1 MKRIYGWFQLM
12 KEVKQT
18 LAEQLQISEREIEKR
33 KALLNISVV
42 EGETLR
48 RFRPFIASEV
58 ENIVERF
65 YDRQIKEPEIS
76 LLIGDA
82 ETLRRLKRA
91 MHSYILELFDG
102 YYDADYVNRRLR
114 IGKVHKRIGVSPK
127 LYISAVWLLQQCL
140 YQEVDA
146 RVEKLDQGYCDS
158 VKVAINKLLMF
169 DIQLVFDTYIA
180 SMMTEVQS
188 AKKEL
193 ERHVSSLEEIV
204 LERTRQLEDLSM
216 HDMLT
221 GLYNQR
227 AFYEMLRH
235 HVTSSERYGEY
246 LSLIYMDLNGFK
258 ALNDE
263 YGHLRGDEML
273 ITVGKA
279 ISSAVRE
286 SDLACRYGGD
296 EFCVILPRSRMEET
310 KKIADRI
317 AETFMRLVGEELSF
331 SAGIA
336 TTGPK
341 SFLSPEELLRQA
353 DQLMFRGK
361 ELAHDHGGIHVMM
374 PEGDVVTLQTH

>member
-1 MKRIYGWFQLM
+1 MKGFIGGKQDM
-12 KEVKQT
+12 KEVEQT
-18 LAEQLQISEREIEKR
+18 LSEQLQISEREIEKR

-48 RFRPFIASEV
+48 RFRPFIAPEV

-65 YDRQIKEPEIS
+65 YEKQIEEPEIS

-91 MHSYILELFDG
+91 MQAYVLELFDG

-140 YQEVDA
+140 YEEVDS
-146 RVEKLDQGYCDS
+146 RVEKLDQEYCDA
-158 VKVAINKLLMF
+158 VKASLNKLMMF
-169 DIQLVFDTYIA
+169 DIQLVFDTYIS

-188 AKKEL
+188 AKGEL
-193 ERHVSSLEEIV
+193 ERHVSNLEEMV
-204 LERTRQLEDLSM
+204 SERTRQLEDLSL

-235 HVTSSERYGEY
+235 HVVSSERYSEC
-246 LSLIYMDLNGFK
+246 LSLIYIDLNGFK

-263 YGHLRGDEML
+263 HGHLHGDEML

-279 ISSAVRE
+279 IASGVRE
-286 SDLACRYGGD
+286 ADLACRYGGD
-296 EFCVILPRSRMEET
+296 EFCVILP
-310 KKIADRI
+310 
-317 AETFMRLVGEELSF
+317 TFF
-331 SAGIA
+331 N
-336 TTGPK
+336 
-341 SFLSPEELLRQA
+341 
-353 DQLMFRGK
+353 
-361 ELAHDHGGIHVMM
+361 
-374 PEGDVVTLQTH
+374 